1 MHEEKEIIS
10 TEQTPIT
17 NVHPDEDGEM
27 KFASFFKT
35 ILILSFVFGIAFLS
49 FLVWLA
55 IQLVKWIVS
64 FI

>member
-1 MHEEKEIIS
+1 MHEEKEI
-10 TEQTPIT
+10 TEEQIIETEA
-17 NVHPDEDGEM
+17 HPDEDGEM
-27 KFASFFKT
+27 GFGSFLKT